1 MNDFDNLP
9 QNDIHFSKTIRA
21 GKRTYYFDIKSTRSN
36 DYYLTI
42 TESKRIQGEGHE
54 PSSFQKH
61 KIFLFKEDFEKFTVG
76 LTEVL
81 DYIKVN
87 THEEISN
94 EKVNSNGEEIRR
106 GRFLSADIDD
116 HTK

>member
-9 QNDIHFSKTIRA
+9 QNDIHFSKKIRA
-21 GKRTYYFDIKSTRSN
+21 GKRTYYFDVKSTRSN

-42 TESKRIQGEGHE
+42 TESKRIHGEGHE

-61 KIFLFKEDFEKFTVG
+61 KLFLFKEDFEKFTNG

-81 DYIKVN
+81 EHIRTYSAEELTSDISDPDIENQRPNVFTKVGFA
-87 THEEISN
+87 
-94 EKVNSNGEEIRR
+94 NSV
-106 GRFLSADIDD
+106 
-116 HTK
+116 T